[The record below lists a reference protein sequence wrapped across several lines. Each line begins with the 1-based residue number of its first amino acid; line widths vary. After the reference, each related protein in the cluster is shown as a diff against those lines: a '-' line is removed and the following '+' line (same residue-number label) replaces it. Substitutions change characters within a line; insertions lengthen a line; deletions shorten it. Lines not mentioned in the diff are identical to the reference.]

1 MEAIECV
8 HIRQTILSA
17 RSEMTS
23 VLNAGGLNYQNGNP
37 VRLGIEGN
45 RNDIIELR
53 KLVESHTVELNLLK
67 ARVAVAEKEARE
79 AKAAA
84 AAAATAAA
92 TAAST
97 AGSTTA

>member
-1 MEAIECV
+1 
-8 HIRQTILSA
+8 
-17 RSEMTS
+17 MTS

-53 KLVESHTVELNLLK
+53 KLVESHTVELNLVK
-67 ARVAVAEKEARE
+67 ARLAVAEKDARE
-79 AKAAA
+79 AKAA

>member
-1 MEAIECV
+1 
-8 HIRQTILSA
+8 
-17 RSEMTS
+17 MTS

-53 KLVESHTVELNLLK
+53 KLVESHTVELNLVK
-67 ARVAVAEKEARE
+67 ARLAVAEKDARE

-84 AAAATAAA
+84 AAAT
-92 TAAST
+92 ST
-97 AGSTTA
+97 ATPTATTTA